1 MPTIEQLE
9 GILAT
14 DPDDAFMHYA
24 LALEYAKVHEH
35 DKAVASFDRCLAID
49 PSYCYAYFHKAKTLE
64 AAGNADEA
72 IATLETG
79 LGFARETGDQKALGE
94 IGGYLEGLRVGG

>member
-9 GILAT
+9 GILAN
-14 DPDDAFMHYA
+14 DPDDAFMQYA
-24 LALEYAKVHEH
+24 LALEYAKIREH

-64 AAGNADEA
+64 DAGNADEA

-79 LGFARETGDQKALGE
+79 LGIARETGDQKALGE
-94 IGGYLEGLRVGG
+94 IGGYLESLRVGG